1 MRKTILTLF
10 CALLSTSIYA
20 AIDQVTVIK
29 NLEDGKQITTVEKL
43 TKVGPNTYRLHIPMS
58 DMTTSRRGY
67 NKIQS
72 IDIKRDEAMAVK
84 GDEGYWVLADGRLG
98 KFDKDNGTLI
108 ERRHPMPLYGVKKGN
123 EAFVGIIKGLKY
135 EFSMVVDVKNG
146 SYDIFPRFHI
156 RAMFSNNA
164 KTFMLP
170 YEDLIIDFTHFKGK
184 KANYSSMG
192 KEYRK
197 YQLDRGEVRPLKQR
211 VIDNPRLKYTA
222 EAIFLKFQ
230 MAPFNYDEKRGPHWN
245 TEDDPQPKVIR
256 SYDNMMSVMK
266 KLKELGID
274 KADFIL
280 TNWNERAN
288 GHNPMCSLAEP
299 ALGGNAKLK
308 QLTKLAADLGYQV
321 MPHIL
326 HTENYTTSPYFN
338 KDHIRV
344 DANGQLAFNHGMLG
358 NGYRPCFKQVYRYHI
373 LDNYERMQ
381 KLGFN
386 GPIHI
391 DVTSAIVPEPCFSPD
406 HYATRKDIAEYMN
419 RVGLLSRLFFG
430 GFTSEG
436 SMDQV
441 ANSLDYVLY
450 VSGYP
455 SYLGGKHPLMTRNV
469 PIWQLAYHGII
480 LSNPFASTIDYNC
493 ITRGENEW
501 GPKNSFTPKTR
512 RLKMHEFGGRL
523 TYYWHLNYDQ
533 NFPYVKQAYD
543 EYQKVKHLQYEFMEY
558 HDEIAPDVFV
568 TRYSDG
574 SRIVTNYSDKPFNY
588 KGKGVVP
595 ALEYKLFN
603 PEKK

>member
-1 MRKTILTLF
+1 
-10 CALLSTSIYA
+10 
-20 AIDQVTVIK
+20 
-29 NLEDGKQITTVEKL
+29 
-43 TKVGPNTYRLHIPMS
+43 
-58 DMTTSRRGY
+58 
-67 NKIQS
+67 
-72 IDIKRDEAMAVK
+72 
-84 GDEGYWVLADGRLG
+84 
-98 KFDKDNGTLI
+98 
-108 ERRHPMPLYGVKKGN
+108 
-123 EAFVGIIKGLKY
+123 
-135 EFSMVVDVKNG
+135 
-146 SYDIFPRFHI
+146 
-156 RAMFSNNA
+156 
-164 KTFMLP
+164 
-170 YEDLIIDFTHFKGK
+170 
-184 KANYSSMG
+184 
-192 KEYRK
+192 
-197 YQLDRGEVRPLKQR
+197 
-211 VIDNPRLKYTA
+211 
-222 EAIFLKFQ
+222 
-230 MAPFNYDEKRGPHWN
+230 
-245 TEDDPQPKVIR
+245 
-256 SYDNMMSVMK
+256 MK
-266 KLKELGID
+266 KIKALGVD
-274 KADFIL
+274 KLDICL
-280 TNWNERAN
+280 TNWNLRAN
-288 GHNPMCSLAEP
+288 GRNPTGYLAEP
-299 ALGGNAKLK
+299 ELGGNAKLK
-308 QLTKLAADLGYQV
+308 EVTALAKDLGFQIA
-321 MPHIL
+321 PHIL
-326 HTENYTTSPYFN
+326 HTEYYTISDEF
-338 KDHIRV
+338 
-344 DANGQLAFNHGMLG
+344 DANDIAVDHKGKHKGYSGMGGKGFN
-358 NGYRPCFKQVYRYHI
+358 PCFEQVFKKHI
-373 LDNYERMQ
+373 LENYDRMK
-381 KLGFN
+381 KLGFDA
-386 GPIHI
+386 PIHI

-568 TRYSDG
+568 TRYSVG